1 MAGDLQ
7 RITYVEDEPDI
18 RTVAQI
24 ALETVGGFTLD
35 VCASSH
41 EALEKAPG
49 FKPDLVLLDV
59 MMPEMDGT
67 ETFRQLRLMPALAET
82 PIVFMTAKAQAHEID
97 AYKAMGAAGVITKP
111 FDPMTLVDDVRAI
124 WSRTQ

>member
-35 VCASSH
+35 VCTSGP
-41 EALEKAPG
+41 EALEKAAA

-124 WSRTQ
+124 WRETQ